1 MMNTAVDGN
10 LCSSSVMPTPAA
22 ICSLLKI
29 LKVVSQCIQPSYSGH
44 PAVSRGCLTEGP
56 LKRRA
61 RSGSFGASLLGASH
75 LCPLGVQQFSR
86 TGHAAPVLVLRVVK
100 PLPMASSRKL
110 PQIEVQELTDDKI
123 VFKLTNCDTSLANAL
138 RRVLISEVSS
148 SGAETIVAL
157 CRA

>member
-1 MMNTAVDGN
+1 MQHIGDADTSGNLHAVEDIEGRVTVHTAV
-10 LCSSSVMPTPAA
+10 V
-22 ICSLLKI
+22 
-29 LKVVSQCIQPSYSGH
+29 
-44 PAVSRGCLTEGP
+44 
-56 LKRRA
+56 
-61 RSGSFGASLLGASH
+61 FGASVSKPRMPDRRSVEAACAKWVFWRVTARS
-75 LCPLGVQQFSR
+75 F
-86 TGHAAPVLVLRVVK
+86 APVPTGGSTVFSHWPCGSRIGTTSSK

-138 RRVLISEVSS
+138 RRVLISEVSP

>member
-1 MMNTAVDGN
+1 MHAAV
-10 LCSSSVMPTPAA
+10 L
-22 ICSLLKI
+22 
-29 LKVVSQCIQPSYSGH
+29 SYSGH
-44 PAVSRGCLTEGP
+44 PAVSRGGLSEGP

-61 RSGSFGASLLGASH
+61 RSGSIGASLPGPSNR
-75 LCPLGVQQFSR
+75 CPLGFEQFSR
-86 TGHAAPVLVLRVVK
+86 AGPCGSRIVLVLTLGVVNC
-100 PLPMASSRKL
+100 PMASSRKL

-148 SGAETIVAL
+148 SGAETLVAL